1 LETIRSSVKENDMP
15 ADALSSAPSATMAPG
30 PVGALRLLTA
40 FRREQ
45 SDPGSFYG
53 LLARDSVALVA
64 RHVRLD
70 GSQVVDVGG
79 GAGYF
84 ADAFQEH
91 GARCLLIEP
100 DPAELYSRGVPG
112 NQSVVGDGYWLP
124 LADASVDVCF
134 SCNVLEHVRDPAGLI
149 DEMIRVTRPGGLVYL
164 SYTVWLGPW
173 GGHESAPFHYLG
185 GNYALRRYIRR
196 HGGKPKNIYGETMFP
211 LGVGQV
217 LSLVRRCADVTVAEA
232 RPRYYPR
239 WCRFLVFLPGLREL
253 LTWNLLLILRRQ

>member
-1 LETIRSSVKENDMP
+1 MP
-15 ADALSSAPSATMAPG
+15 VDALSSDPAAPSVPSATPEPG
-30 PVGALRLLTA
+30 PVGALRLLAA

-45 SDPGSFYG
+45 SDPDNFYG
-53 LLARDSVALVA
+53 LLARDSVALIA
-64 RHVRLD
+64 SHTRLS

-84 ADAFQEH
+84 ADAFRAR

-100 DPAELYSRGVPG
+100 DAAELHSRGAPG
-112 NQSVVGDGYWLP
+112 RQSVLGDGYWLP
-124 LADASVDVCF
+124 LADASVDVAF
-134 SCNVLEHVRDPAGLI
+134 SYNVLEHVRDPAGLI

-196 HGGKPKNIYGETMFP
+196 HGKKPKNVYGETMFP

-217 LSLVRRCADVTVAEA
+217 LSLVRRRPDVTVAEA

-239 WCRFLVFLPGLREL
+239 WCRFLIFLPGLREL
-253 LTWNLLLILRRQ
+253 LTWNLLLILRRQG